1 MTTPQNCADC
11 GTRAE
16 PGQSFCDACG
26 AVLSWTDRP
35 AGGSG
40 PRAGVSG
47 PPAPGRAAE
56 RTGPSRASESSGE
69 PESTGRARASG
80 PAGGSRASA
89 PTGHARPDGE
99 PGGASSPPS
108 PEPGWDAFARPDGG
122 TGLARAP
129 RDRLGTGTATHQ
141 GATRT
146 AATPPGTS
154 DPAPDEA
161 APRHGDH
168 PGPPGTTA
176 SSPGTH
182 ARPDATTHPDTASGP
197 GATPHHDIAG
207 PGTPSTAVPFADDTA
222 PTEPVPAAPR
232 TPHPADAGSD
242 THGMT
247 DRARSLLIPVG
258 DPEPQPAPH
267 PSVTPVLPGRPEPQR
282 PQAVRAPGQEQGM
295 DGGAPCPWCATRN
308 RPERHFCA
316 RCAMP
321 MAGDGPAGPARLP
334 WWRRLGP
341 FGSQEVPWAGD
352 RPRLRRAFDRVLSWL
367 GIVIVLSLLIV
378 LVINIPQGIQA
389 TRDHFAKRAEVSPDR
404 FTASRYFPGHKP
416 DLAFDKLNDTWWG
429 PGVSQSGEGQWVE
442 ARFDQPTRLLDLII
456 TPGVSTRPDKLRESA
471 LPHRVEATITGAD
484 GKKTTRQLT
493 LDQGAGP
500 QRRAFRVGAVTA
512 VRFTIESAHGISAS
526 KQVAIAEIEFFGPS
540 SANSS

>member
-35 AGGSG
+35 AGGTG
-40 PRAGVSG
+40 PRAEAARPSE
-47 PPAPGRAAE
+47 PAPASEPAV
-56 RTGPSRASESSGE
+56 PPRASE
-69 PESTGRARASG
+69 PARAANGESG
-80 PAGGSRASA
+80 
-89 PTGHARPDGE
+89 
-99 PGGASSPPS
+99 GGASSSPA

-122 TGLARAP
+122 TGLARTP
-129 RDRLGTGTATHQ
+129 RDRLGTGTATQ
-141 GATRT
+141 QASARA
-146 AATPPGTS
+146 AATPET
-154 DPAPDEA
+154 
-161 APRHGDH
+161 APRRPDHHGTPDDH
-168 PGPPGTTA
+168 TG
-176 SSPGTH
+176 SPHTH
-182 ARPDATTHPDTASGP
+182 ARPDTTAHPDT
-197 GATPHHDIAG
+197 TPES
-207 PGTPSTAVPFADDTA
+207 PSPTTPPPDETA
-222 PTEPVPAAPR
+222 PTEPIPPATQ
-232 TPHPADAGSD
+232 TPHPTDTDADAD

-282 PQAVRAPGQEQGM
+282 PQAVRAPGQEHGM

-341 FGSQEVPWAGD
+341 FGSQEAPWAGD

-456 TPGVSTRPDKLRESA
+456 TPGVSVRPDKLRESA

-540 SANSS
+540 SADSS